1 MATEKAQNME
11 AINITIS
18 RTSDETLKAWLAF
31 SRSSPTG
38 KFWRRFRFP
47 IFSVLVFL
55 FLIGPGNLLTRGEAS
70 RWHLSWESI
79 VLSLAAGWFISAAV
93 KVAQENR
100 IAKAIKDQ
108 PAEYFGEISITL
120 DQTGVSIYAPLFQVQ
135 YNWKLLDSILVTPE
149 YLFICSG
156 KGAKQRLVVWI
167 PVNVLGSQSATTLS
181 NMEIWL
187 IKSKEP

>member
-1 MATEKAQNME
+1 MATEKSLNME

-31 SRSSPTG
+31 SRSSRAG

-47 IFSVLVFL
+47 IISVIVFL
-55 FLIGPGNLLTRGEAS
+55 FLLGPSNLFTRAEAS
-70 RWHLSWESI
+70 RWSLSWESI
-79 VLSLAAGWFISAAV
+79 ILSLAAGWFISAAV

-100 IAKAIKDQ
+100 IVKAIKDY
-108 PAEYFGEISITL
+108 PAEYFGEVSLTL

-135 YNWKLLDSILVTPE
+135 YNWKILDSILVTPE

-156 KGAKQRLVVWI
+156 KDAKQRLVVWI
-167 PVNVLGSQSATTLS
+167 PVNALGSQSATTLS
-181 NMEIWL
+181 NMEKRL
-187 IKSKEP
+187 IKSREP